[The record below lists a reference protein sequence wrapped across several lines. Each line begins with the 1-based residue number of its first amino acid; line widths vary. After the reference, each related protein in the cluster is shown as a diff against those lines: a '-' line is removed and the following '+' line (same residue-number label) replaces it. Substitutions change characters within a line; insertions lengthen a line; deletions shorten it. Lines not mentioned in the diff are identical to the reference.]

1 LGNQWEILLVSLLGI
16 LLVSQ
21 LGILL
26 GYQLEIQW
34 VNL

>member
-1 LGNQWEILLVSLLGI
+1 LGNQWEILWVSQLAI

-21 LGILL
+21 WVILL
-26 GYQLEIQW
+26 GFQLEIQW